1 MTPYMPFS
9 VKVRLP
15 KPDHGLKRLYK
26 QSKKGLY
33 RKEADLMSGSIKEL
47 AEKMI

>member
-1 MTPYMPFS
+1 MIPYIPFS
-9 VKVRLP
+9 VKVQLP
-15 KPDHGLKRLYK
+15 KPDHGLRRLYE

-47 AEKMI
+47 SEKMI